1 MTSSKVDGIAAVA
14 EQLASITLGDS
25 AERKDNGTGSTA
37 KSGTTPTKL
46 CSACG
51 EKSNTLK
58 KCTACKCVWYCDRD
72 CQNRHRKEHKKEC
85 KRIKKELDKRGG
97 KLDVGTE
104 EDIGPLAKL
113 PPREECPIC
122 MHALP
127 LHGNL
132 ITYSSCCG
140 KTLCSGCDFQH
151 QMKSRE
157 LSLPLTCAFCR
168 TTTPKSGEEAL
179 VPLRKR
185 VELND
190 PEALLNMA
198 MAYGHGQLGLPVDQ
212 GKCIE
217 LLRESADLGWP
228 SAKAQLGSFYK
239 FGQMGLEQNE
249 EEARKSFE
257 EAAEGGDVVARHNV
271 GCAANK
277 NGDPVAA
284 MRHWRL
290 SAAGGLRKSVEALIE
305 CCFENGL
312 LHHGV
317 LSETVQTFY
326 RAKSEMK
333 SKNRDQHIEWMKRT
347 GKYQEEYDM

>member
-1 MTSSKVDGIAAVA
+1 M
-14 EQLASITLGDS
+14 
-25 AERKDNGTGSTA
+25 
-37 KSGTTPTKL
+37 
-46 CSACG
+46 
-51 EKSNTLK
+51 
-58 KCTACKCVWYCDRD
+58 
-72 CQNRHRKEHKKEC
+72 
-85 KRIKKELDKRGG
+85 
-97 KLDVGTE
+97 
-104 EDIGPLAKL
+104 
-113 PPREECPIC
+113 
-122 MHALP
+122 
-127 LHGNL
+127 
-132 ITYSSCCG
+132 
-140 KTLCSGCDFQH
+140 
-151 QMKSRE
+151 
-157 LSLPLTCAFCR
+157 
-168 TTTPKSGEEAL
+168 
-179 VPLRKR
+179 PLRKR